1 MFIPFG
7 LNDKIVTSVKIF
19 DPLKKG
25 INFAFPFL
33 EKKNLGGE
41 RMKKITLFLVL
52 LFLILT
58 MPIYAKDIDIGVS
71 IGDGKI
77 RSFYFAL
84 GDFFRIPEERI
95 IIIKKR
101 YPIILEEELP
111 VVLIIV
117 KEAGVDPDVIIELRR
132 RGYSW
137 YDIMV
142 RFRIYPEVVF
152 KRYIIYGPPYGK
164 AWGYH
169 KKKKKIIFIDDDII
183 ALANIKF
190 LSEYYRED
198 PQVIIKYKEKY
209 PRFLDVHY
217 EIYEYKKERKHKEL
231 NHNFKEKKIIILEK
245 KEHKFKEKHRKDKN

>member
-1 MFIPFG
+1 
-7 LNDKIVTSVKIF
+7 
-19 DPLKKG
+19 
-25 INFAFPFL
+25 
-33 EKKNLGGE
+33 
-41 RMKKITLFLVL
+41 MKK
-52 LFLILT
+52 LILSSIFLLLIIT
-58 MPIYAKDIDIGVS
+58 KPLFAKDIDIGVS

-77 RSFYFAL
+77 KSFYFAL
-84 GDFFRIPEERI
+84 GDFFKVPEERI

-111 VVLIIV
+111 VILIIV
-117 KEAGVDPDVIIELRR
+117 KEAGVDPDIIIELRR

-169 KKKKKIIFIDDDII
+169 KKKKVILVDDDII

-190 LSEYYRED
+190 LPNITAKTLR
-198 PQVIIKYKEKY
+198 
-209 PRFLDVHY
+209 L
-217 EIYEYKKERKHKEL
+217 
-231 NHNFKEKKIIILEK
+231 
-245 KEHKFKEKHRKDKN
+245 